1 MDINQEIQKAF
12 EIIQQGGIILYPTD
26 TVWGIGCDA
35 TNEEAIAKI
44 YKLKQRDD
52 SKSMIVLMN
61 GEKMMYNVFKDIP
74 EVAWQIIDLSEKP
87 TTLILDNPRNVAKN
101 IIAEDKTLGVRLVKE
116 PFCFKLMERMKKP
129 LVSTSANISGQP
141 TPIAFKD
148 ISPEIIKGV
157 ANQINPD
164 CVIVVDALSASSS
177 SRLGTTVQLSD
188 VGIAPGSGVGNHR
201 YEISKQTLGVP
212 VISIGIPT
220 VVSTSVICGNDD
232 SSAMFVTPREI
243 DRIIEHGAKLI
254 GMTVNMCLQKNI
266 DAKDLFSLVG

>member
-1 MDINQEIQKAF
+1 MDINTEIQKAF
-12 EIIQQGGIILYPTD
+12 EVIQAGGIILYPTD

-35 TNEEAIAKI
+35 TNAEAVAKI

-61 GEKMMYNVFKDIP
+61 GEKMIYNVFKDIP

-87 TTLILDNPRNVAKN
+87 TTLILDNPRNVAAN
-101 IIAEDKTLGVRLVKE
+101 LIASDKTLGIRIVKE

-157 ANQINPD
+157 DYVVNLHREKIAGKPSTIIKLTSDSQVK
-164 CVIVVDALSASSS
+164 VI
-177 SRLGTTVQLSD
+177 R
-188 VGIAPGSGVGNHR
+188 
-201 YEISKQTLGVP
+201 K
-212 VISIGIPT
+212 
-220 VVSTSVICGNDD
+220 
-232 SSAMFVTPREI
+232 
-243 DRIIEHGAKLI
+243 
-254 GMTVNMCLQKNI
+254 
-266 DAKDLFSLVG
+266 